1 MAHSDYIQ
9 YGGDL
14 MVFVNDQPIAFSTSA
29 KLSVSVNTRELTSK
43 DSANW
48 TEKKTGRYTWNA
60 STDALYN
67 MSTTGT
73 TQSVNDL
80 YAIFTG
86 GTSTT
91 IKFASKS
98 GTSPSW
104 TAGTSVKYFSGTAY
118 ITAFDFN
125 ASDGETASYSVTFDG
140 TGELTLV

>member
-14 MVFVNDQPIAFSTSA
+14 MVFVTDQPIAFSTAS
-29 KLSVSVNTRELTSK
+29 KLSVSVNMRELTSK
-43 DSANW
+43 DSSNW
-48 TEKKTGRYTWNA
+48 SEKKTGRYTWNA

-80 YAIFTG
+80 YASFTG
-86 GTSTT
+86 GTAVV
-91 IKFASKS
+91 IKFASKT

-104 TAGTSVKYFSGTAY
+104 TVNSSVKYFTGTAY
-118 ITAFDFN
+118 ITSFDFN
-125 ASDGETASYSVTFDG
+125 ASDNESASYSVTFEG